1 MIDVRT
7 FIKNLGKEAPAYFGV
22 TEKTIQ
28 RWTKT
33 GNIPIKVAQKIF
45 AAHEAIRI
53 SQTPTPPVAA
63 YTDPVT
69 HLPANPPAQ
78 PEPQIDPVTHLPMNL
93 QKHAPQIVGGRA
105 VSAGGNAP
113 DWIETDPTEQN
124 FGINMTRP
132 GRVSNQPMR
141 PMKLREENG
150 QKIAYVENTPPLAEQ
165 KNPDG
170 SPKVTLPPSIPTSVG
185 WAGPQ
190 TNESQPETQP
200 TKSVS

>member
-1 MIDVRT
+1 MIDVRV

-45 AAHEAIRI
+45 AAHEAIKL
-53 SQTPTPPVAA
+53 SETPTPPVAA
-63 YTDPVT
+63 YVAPVAPQPQEPLLDPVT
-69 HLPANPPAQ
+69 HLP
-78 PEPQIDPVTHLPMNL
+78 VNL
-93 QKHAPQIVGGRA
+93 QKHAPLIAGGRA

-150 QKIAYVENTPPLAEQ
+150 QKVAYVENTPALADQ

-170 SPKVTLPPSIPTSVG
+170 TPKVVLPPSIAAGTG
-185 WAGPQ
+185 W
-190 TNESQPETQP
+190 NEPQPETQP